1 MTVLLSLIVAG
12 VIMGI
17 LDFVW
22 LGYIAKK
29 IYYKAMGQLLLEKP
43 NMTAALI
50 FYVIYVVG
58 IVVFVIK
65 PALDNGSAWQALI
78 YGASFG
84 FVAYAT
90 YDLTNRSTMKGFPR
104 KIVIIDMI
112 WGTLLTATVT
122 TSTFWIVRLWTT

>member
-58 IVVFVIK
+58 VVVFVIK

-78 YGASFG
+78 YGAFFG